1 MSTQAIFLSYAS
13 QDADAARRICD
24 ALRAAGLEVWFDQSE
39 LRGGDAWD
47 ASIRKQIK
55 ECALFIPIISANTNA
70 RSEGYFRLEWK
81 LAVDRSHLMADDQA
95 FLFPVVIDD
104 IFESTARVPD
114 RFRERQ
120 WSRLNDEESIAAFA
134 LRVKELLDSP
144 PASEN
149 AGIVPAASMPV
160 SERPPNSQAVK
171 PGNPSA
177 RRFWLLGAAGGMV
190 AIGGAITLA
199 KWAPWQQGGAIG
211 AATGKPA
218 PGDPQLQRA
227 LQLIEPLDPAVAD
240 VVLAEDMVKTALT
253 ARPADAEAT
262 LAMARIQV
270 YFLLR
275 GFDRS
280 EERFGQAKRFAERA
294 LALSATDPEAM
305 VTMGTY
311 LYLRRVD
318 LPRAKKLLD
327 DAIVLRPDE
336 SRYHRMR
343 DNALAVTPGVTPDEL
358 IAAARKTADRFPQ
371 DALVQYELSRHY
383 RNRSMLKETEHY
395 LDRAIEL
402 GPVPNAIIQRARLKL
417 FVDGDVAAMKTM
429 MERIP
434 QSARGQDR
442 YAVNMVIYAAASG
455 EFDGAMAALR
465 AVGKPWIADFDYTGP
480 TEQLAGEILL
490 LSGKTELARL
500 RFQEAAAEFDR
511 HAADLSRN
519 IDVARLKCWLL
530 MRLGQVKES
539 RTLNAQLFKDI
550 RRPYRINLYANWLF
564 HPMALQLL
572 LGERANALALMR
584 EAVDFPE
591 GRQIIRNFMRI
602 DSRMVP
608 FRTDPAIVALL
619 LDPAAKP

>member
-1 MSTQAIFLSYAS
+1 MSNPAIFLSYAS
-13 QDADAARRICD
+13 QDADAARRICE

-47 ASIRKQIK
+47 ASIKKQIK

-95 FLFPVVIDD
+95 FFFPVVIGD
-104 IFESTARVPD
+104 IAEPAARVPD

-120 WSRLNDEESIAAFA
+120 WSRLNDEASMTAFA
-134 LRVKELLDSP
+134 QRVKDLLYSPSDS
-144 PASEN
+144 AN
-149 AGIVPAASMPV
+149 AGDLQPASMPV
-160 SERPPNSQAVK
+160 SARPLNSQAASVAK
-171 PGNPSA
+171 PPA
-177 RRFWLLGAAGGMV
+177 RRHWLLGAAGGV
-190 AIGGAITLA
+190 VVIGGTLAVA
-199 KWAPWQQGGAIG
+199 KWAPWRQ
-211 AATGKPA
+211 AATGSASGKA
-218 PGDPQLQRA
+218 PVGDPQLQRA
-227 LQLIEPLDPAVAD
+227 LKLIEPLDPAAAD
-240 VVLAEDMVKTALT
+240 VVLAEDLVKAVLA
-253 ARPADAEAT
+253 ARPTDAEAT

-294 LALSATDPEAM
+294 LSLSATEPEAM
-305 VTMGTY
+305 VAMGTY

-327 DAIVLRPDE
+327 DAIVLRPDDA
-336 SRYHRMR
+336 RYYRMR
-343 DNALAVTPGVTPDEL
+343 DNALAVTPGVTREEL
-358 IAAARKTADRFPQ
+358 IASARKTADRFPQ

-383 RNRSMLKETEHY
+383 RDSSMLKETEHY

-402 GPVPNAIIQRARLKL
+402 GPVPNAVIQRARLKL
-417 FVDGDVAAMKTM
+417 FVDGDVAAMKALLD
-429 MERIP
+429 RVP
-434 QSARGQDR
+434 QSARAQDR

-455 EFDGAMAALR
+455 ELDGALAALR
-465 AVGKPWIADFDYTGP
+465 AVGKPWMADFDFTGP

-490 LSGKTELARL
+490 LSGRTELARL

-511 HAADLSRN
+511 HTAELSRN
-519 IDVARLKCWLL
+519 LDVARLKCWLQ
-530 MRLGQVKES
+530 MRLGQTREA
-539 RTLNAQLFKDI
+539 RTSNAQLFKEV

-572 LGERANALALMR
+572 LGERANALALMG
-584 EAVDFPE
+584 EAVGFPE
-591 GRQIIRNFMRI
+591 GRQMIRNFIRI
-602 DSRMVP
+602 DPRMKP
-608 FRTDPAIVALL
+608 FRSDPAIVALL
-619 LDPAAKP
+619 VDPAAKP